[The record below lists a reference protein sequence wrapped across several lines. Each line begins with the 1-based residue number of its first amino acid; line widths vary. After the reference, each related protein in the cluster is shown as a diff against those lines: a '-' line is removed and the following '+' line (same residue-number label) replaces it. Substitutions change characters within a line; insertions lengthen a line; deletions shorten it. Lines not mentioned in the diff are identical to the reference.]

1 MKSKCDSKFTENKT
15 FPFSSGQGDPG
26 GRVEEVGISKAA
38 F

>member
-1 MKSKCDSKFTENKT
+1 MKSKCDSKFPDNKT
-15 FPFSSGQGDPG
+15 CPFSSGQGAPG